1 MYIKWNITGVI
12 AFFIL
17 GAILWFFGPGFSTPL
32 RGGLTMVLYGA
43 VFFAS
48 FVVVKRR

>member
-12 AFFIL
+12 SFLLL
-17 GAILWFFGPGFSTPL
+17 GAVIYVWGPGWSNWWRTAASL
-32 RGGLTMVLYGA
+32 ALYGA

-48 FVVVKRR
+48 FVVVRRR